1 MPPPLQ
7 SQEVVVPERHLGLH
21 MPADDGVPHNL
32 VALLAAL
39 VAAHVDLDALL
50 ELGAT
55 AEVPPPPPATPTAP
69 AEQAPAADAADAQQ
83 QQRQQQG
90 EQPRAV
96 RIAVARD
103 AAFCFYYNDNLN
115 LLAQA
120 GAELVFFSPLADP
133 LPADCAGVYLGG
145 GYPER

>member
-1 MPPPLQ
+1 M
-7 SQEVVVPERHLGLH
+7 PERHLGLH